1 MLAGP
6 ELIRAINKR
15 RVLRLIRSSGPLSRA
30 DAAEQTGLTRP
41 TISAVVAELLAEG
54 WIQEVGTGES
64 SGGRPPILLQFN
76 PKARWVIGA
85 ELGAGHVRAI
95 LTDLN
100 GTVAHRIKYR
110 VESSDPMVELGRLE
124 RAVRELL
131 DVVAAQ
137 PVPVPVAG
145 LGLGITGM
153 VDHKAGVWQ
162 YSPHFD
168 VENLPVGD
176 ILQERLN
183 LPVRVENDA
192 RAMAWG
198 EHYFG
203 VGRGVQNLA
212 FIRVGVGIGAGIIIG
227 GRLYRGAH
235 GGAGEIGHT
244 IVDDEGSRCRC
255 GSYGCLETRASA
267 TAIARRAVR
276 RIRMGQS
283 SMIPDLVDGNL
294 DAVIA
299 TTVIQAA
306 RAGDRL
312 ALETLVEAGRY
323 LGLAIGNL
331 VNLLNPSLVIVGGG
345 TSSAGNLLLEPLRE
359 VALAR
364 TLPALR
370 NQVQILLTPLGEDA
384 CPMGGAA
391 LVIEELFQIPSVQ

>member
-244 IVDDEGSRCRC
+244 LVDDEGSRCRC